1 MIAKTA
7 IVELLGRTPLFGTLD
22 EAERRAVADEM
33 REVNFDA
40 SQVIFARGDAGRE
53 IYLVVS
59 GRVRIS
65 VLTAEGR
72 ELSFA
77 HAEPGAIF
85 GEIAMLDGGVRSADA
100 TAVNKVSALSLS
112 KPAFKR
118 LMETHP
124 HVADAAVRFLCSR
137 IREADQ
143 QLEAIA
149 LYPDR
154 GPTGPLLPRRRARQG
169 ARQRG
174 RSRHHRSAD
183 VAERTRAAHRRQP
196 AEGKHGAVAA
206 GGQAALS
213 SATARASSA
222 TSRSCKPSP
231 APSED
236 AGARRPPSVWKN
248 LRRACACRSTCVSSP
263 RAQPLHCQSLKARLA
278 VPLRPLL
285 DSAIHQPHA
294 PARDAAS
301 LRRERRPIRPTCA
314 GG

>member
-7 IVELLGRTPLFGTLD
+7 IVDLLGRTSLFGTLD

-33 REVNFDA
+33 REVSFDA
-40 SQVIFARGDAGRE
+40 SQVIFARGDQGRE

-59 GRVRIS
+59 GRVRLS

-100 TAVNKVSALSLS
+100 TAVNKVVALSLS

-149 LYPDR
+149 LYPIEGRLARFFLAAARAKSPDSSEGR
-154 GPTGPLLPRRRARQG
+154 VTIDLPMSQSELALLIG
-169 ARQRG
+169 A
-174 RSRHHRSAD
+174 SRPK
-183 VAERTRAAHRRQP
+183 VNT
-196 AEGKHGAVAA
+196 
-206 GGQAALS
+206 ALS
-213 SATARASSA
+213 VLEDSGALE
-222 TSRSCKPSP
+222 RSGTRITCDIEELQ
-231 APSED
+231 AI
-236 AGARRPPSVWKN
+236 AGA
-248 LRRACACRSTCVSSP
+248 
-263 RAQPLHCQSLKARLA
+263 
-278 VPLRPLL
+278 
-285 DSAIHQPHA
+285 
-294 PARDAAS
+294 
-301 LRRERRPIRPTCA
+301 E
-314 GG
+314 